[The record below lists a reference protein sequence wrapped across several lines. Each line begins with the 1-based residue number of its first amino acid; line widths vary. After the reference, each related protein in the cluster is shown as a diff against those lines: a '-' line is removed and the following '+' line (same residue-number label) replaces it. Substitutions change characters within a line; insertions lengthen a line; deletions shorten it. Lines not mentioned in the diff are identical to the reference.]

1 MVDTSTRHPERIDY
15 AWVDQQSELD
25 RVLEALLGVDRYALD
40 TEFHRER
47 TYFPRIALVQIAWA
61 DQVALIDPLAVDLT
75 PFAEIL
81 DGPATIVLHAASQDL
96 EVLLRSCGTVPRALF
111 DTQIAA
117 GFVGMSTPSLSSLV
131 EHEFGIRLPKGD
143 RLTDWLQRPLT
154 PAQLD
159 YAASDVAHLVELW
172 RRLCEQLDGR
182 GRLEWALDECDLMR
196 SRARISRPP
205 EEAWQRIK
213 EARQLRG
220 AALNVAKALAA
231 WRERRAIE
239 VDQPVRFVMAD
250 IAVVT
255 IAQRA
260 PTTPDE
266 LRSIRGV
273 DDRLAR
279 GDTARQILEA
289 VAVGKATPVEKSV
302 PSHSHELG
310 RELRPAVGLVSS
322 WISQMARDAD
332 LDTTL
337 LATRADLEALLRGDA
352 DARLATGWRAALV
365 GEPIRRLVSG
375 DASLAFDGDGGLVLE
390 ERSGQALTTPEPPR

>member
-1 MVDTSTRHPERIDY
+1 MSAPTPIDDQGELDSLVDTLR
-15 AWVDQQSELD
+15 SEP
-25 RVLEALLGVDRYALD
+25 VVALD

-61 DQVALIDPLAVDLT
+61 DEVALIDPLAVDLT

-81 DGPATIVLHAASQDL
+81 DSSATVVLHAASQDL
-96 EVLLRSCGTVPRALF
+96 EVLLRSCGTVPRNLF

-131 EHEFGIRLPKGD
+131 EREFGIHLPKGD

-154 PAQLD
+154 TAQLE
-159 YAASDVAHLVELW
+159 YAASDVSHLVELW
-172 RRLCEQLDGR
+172 RRLTDELDSR
-182 GRLEWALDECDLMR
+182 GRLEWALDECSLLR

-220 AALNVAKALAA
+220 TALNVAKSLAA

-260 PTTPDE
+260 PTTADE
-266 LRSIRGV
+266 LRGIRGV
-273 DDRLAR
+273 DERHAR

-289 VAVGKATPVEKSV
+289 IAQGRSAPVEKRT
-302 PSHSHELG
+302 PSHNHDLG

-322 WISQMARDAD
+322 WVSQMARDAN
-332 LDTTL
+332 LDTSL
-337 LATRADLEALLRGDA
+337 LATRADLEALLRGDP

-375 DASLAFDGDGGLVLE
+375 DASLAFDGDGSLVLE
-390 ERSGQALTTPEPPR
+390 ERSGQPLTTPARSRSER